1 VTVVQQSPFGYFGQ
15 FIRRADHTSI
25 GIVYV
30 AEFSDDLIHWE
41 SSSTGLS
48 VIATDDGYEI
58 VEIPFPATLSTGNP
72 PRFFRVR
79 VMTPPMRR

>member
-1 VTVVQQSPFGYFGQ
+1 
-15 FIRRADHTSI
+15 
-25 GIVYV
+25 
-30 AEFSDDLIHWE
+30 
-41 SSSTGLS
+41 